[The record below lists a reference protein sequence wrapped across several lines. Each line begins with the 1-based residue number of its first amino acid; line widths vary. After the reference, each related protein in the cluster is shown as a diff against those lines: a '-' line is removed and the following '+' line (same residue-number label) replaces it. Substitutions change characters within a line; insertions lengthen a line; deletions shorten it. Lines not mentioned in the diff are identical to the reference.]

1 MKRAYQAANR
11 VICVGR
17 FWKRR
22 ERWRFVKDCKVTRG
36 GRSPDE
42 GDGNGRNADQVN
54 AVDVHGFNVV
64 VVVSLEVRQVG
75 AEVLL
80 VGAEVQLVE
89 VEVLLVKE
97 DLDLEEKEEQIKW
110 MVKMM
115 VNNMLDQFICIHGR
129 AVHWPSETR

>member
-1 MKRAYQAANR
+1 M
-11 VICVGR
+11 
-17 FWKRR
+17 
-22 ERWRFVKDCKVTRG
+22 
-36 GRSPDE
+36 
-42 GDGNGRNADQVN
+42 N

-97 DLDLEEKEEQIKW
+97 DLDLEEKEEQIKR

-115 VNNMLDQFICIHGR
+115 VNNMLDQFIYIHGR
-129 AVHWPSETR
+129 AVH